1 MGILGMFLAVVLF
14 FLGLFSALVAFEMYN
29 TATSGVH
36 ETTMMVTWLIS
47 AVCFGFS
54 TVCALICL
62 TKLFAPTIVIPLSP
76 FFLYCLNFFQSK
88 L

>member
-1 MGILGMFLAVVLF
+1 MGILGMFLAMVLF

-54 TVCALICL
+54 TVCACL
-62 TKLFAPTIVIPLSP
+62 SRISYQIVK
-76 FFLYCLNFFQSK
+76 QSHLQNK
-88 L
+88 EFPQEGEEH

>member
-1 MGILGMFLAVVLF
+1 MGILGMFLATVLF

-29 TATSGVH
+29 TSTSGVQ

-54 TVCALICL
+54 TVCLCL
-62 TKLFAPTIVIPLSP
+62 SRISYQIVK
-76 FFLYCLNFFQSK
+76 QSRLQNK
-88 L
+88 EFPQEDESN